1 MYAMLIIAGAFLAFA
16 EKTRSTFI
24 NIMAGL
30 VTIAAGVDWIAKA
43 PSAWSNIITG
53 SAIVALGLYTLIMVG
68 VDLFKGD

>member
-43 PSAWSNIITG
+43 PSTWSNVIVG